1 MKKFKHI
8 LLTLMLALC
17 AGSVHAVD
25 VTLTTDEGTVRT
37 AAISRAEQ
45 NLTRLLTEINRAQ
58 KQGSAVSVK
67 GQSMDDFSKKSLLRL
82 WDVTPF
88 YCDDEEVVDR
98 LWLFSNG
105 TMMVSHIP
113 LIITPKDDTYGLGT
127 YQEAVVEFDKTG
139 NITDFRFALD
149 SQTAESMERCGSVA
163 SKEQRM
169 IILQYVERFRTAYN
183 QKDITTIEKMF
194 SDDALII
201 TGNVVQVR
209 QGTDNI
215 SFKPKVTYTKQT
227 KAQYISNLKRA
238 FMRCKWIDVKFSQ
251 IGENGEDTGGCDGI
265 TQSKVNK
272 NMFGVRMRQSWKTNN
287 YQDEGYLFLL
297 WEFPEDGSSPIIH
310 VRTWQP
316 EFVGGKRQAPD
327 MEISSLGG
335 FNL

>member
-45 NLTRLLTEINRAQ
+45 NLARLLTEINRAQ

-149 SQTAESMERCGSVA
+149 HDSVGRDPGSRADEHDVAGDQLIKTDRLDLTIGPHPVGLVGQQSGERIQRAGGLAQRSHLQPVT
-163 SKEQRM
+163 EQHDHDEEGE
-169 IILQYVERFRTAYN
+169 LPPE
-183 QKDITTIEKMF
+183 
-194 SDDALII
+194 
-201 TGNVVQVR
+201 VQVEAADAERGQRTGDEGHGDGHGDQQHHPGLAGAQLRDRAGEERPAPVEEDDRAEHRGDPAGSGR
-209 QGTDNI
+209 QG
-215 SFKPKVTYTKQT
+215 VAEQ
-227 KAQYISNLKRA
+227 
-238 FMRCKWIDVKFSQ
+238 V
-251 IGENGEDTGGCDGI
+251 GE
-265 TQSKVNK
+265 
-272 NMFGVRMRQSWKTNN
+272 
-287 YQDEGYLFLL
+287 
-297 WEFPEDGSSPIIH
+297 H
-310 VRTWQP
+310 
-316 EFVGGKRQAPD
+316 
-327 MEISSLGG
+327 
-335 FNL
+335 